1 MIDLPSAILLAA
13 WDGPA
18 IVGTVGAMLFPAYFN
33 RAVTI
38 GQETFYWAAPSHRG
52 MLGPAMLDAV
62 EQAAREAGASQFIMV
77 SLDALRPE
85 AVGRLYERRGY
96 SPLEHSYVRSL

>member
-13 WDGPA
+13 WNGPA

-38 GQETFYWAAPSHRG
+38 GQECFWWVLPEHRG
-52 MLGPAMLDAV
+52 TAGPAMLDAI
-62 EQAAREAGASQFIMV
+62 EQAAREAGAVRFMMV
-77 SLDALRPE
+77 CLEALRPE

-96 SPLEHSYVRSL
+96 APLEHSYVRAL